1 MRAPPCSGGG
11 GDPWMEEG
19 GGVYRI
25 PRIPH
30 FAIPRNRRHIGFWV
44 TPTRNMP
51 AAMDLVVDR
60 TLRPP
65 LGPQTGYGSV
75 HTSILLD
82 ADVVK
87 KGLGFR
93 VEGLGLR
100 G

>member
-1 MRAPPCSGGG
+1 
-11 GDPWMEEG
+11 MEEG

-30 FAIPRNRRHIGFWV
+30 FALPRNRRHIGFWA

-51 AAMDLVVDR
+51 AAMDLFVDR
-60 TLRPP
+60 TLRAKETIQGHPLDPKQAMEGPP

-93 VEGLGLR
+93 V
-100 G
+100 